1 MGGNRHRSSSKRTV
15 IVKLYSMAGTCALA
29 PHIAAREAGLDLEIV
44 EVRRAEGGHVFG
56 DGTDYRTINPMGAV
70 PALEIEGGVIT
81 ETQAILRYL
90 AAQAP
95 ERLPFPAEGMPHWR
109 MVETLN
115 FITTEIHCTFS
126 PMWNP
131 NIAEAHKADVLA
143 KVGRAF
149 SRLEVM
155 LGDRPY
161 LGGDRFSVADAYAF
175 VTTGWGEFF
184 GMDFQAWPVL
194 LAYRE
199 RIAAR
204 PSTQQALREQG

>member
-1 MGGNRHRSSSKRTV
+1 M
-15 IVKLYSMAGTCALA
+15 KLYYIADTCALA

-44 EVRRAEGGHVFG
+44 AVRRAEGGHVFG
-56 DGTDYRTINPMGAV
+56 DGADYRTINPMSKV

-95 ERLPFPAEGMPHWR
+95 DRLPLPAEGMAQWR
-109 MVETLN
+109 MAETLN

-126 PMWNP
+126 PMWSP
-131 NIAEAHKADVLA
+131 NIAEAHKAEILA
-143 KVGRAF
+143 KIGRAF
-149 SRLEVM
+149 TRLEEM
-155 LGDRPY
+155 LGDRRY
-161 LGGDRFSVADAYAF
+161 LGGEQFSIADAYAF

-204 PSTQQALREQG
+204 PGVQQALREQG